1 MNPSLGKK
9 SSGLVALLLTS
20 TVMFGGSQA
29 SADENLMA
37 FTYLADTIPQGE
49 LEFNSTFTNRWDKGR
64 GRYYA
69 MDIDLELEY
78 GITDRLQI
86 AGYLNAQHMNHKGAF
101 PYSQAE
107 GENTTDPLYPDRE
120 QTRWN
125 GGKVQLKYNI
135 FSPYTDWAGF
145 TVFIEPQYRRVFKV
159 DGAKTNQ
166 KEVELGFIF
175 QKNFLDDRLIYAQN
189 FVFAKER
196 RVLKEDDNFVEHE
209 KEFYNTIGL
218 SYRVAPKWYAGIET
232 RHHMDV
238 LKQEDG
244 SWMKNQYSWYIGPT
258 LHYADEKWRVTV
270 GYMRQ
275 IKGNPEYAAGVLPV
289 EGGAGTNLHMDENE
303 KNELR
308 VRVGYDF

>member
-1 MNPSLGKK
+1 MKKLLCGGASLMLL
-9 SSGLVALLLTS
+9 GLGMGVA
-20 TVMFGGSQA
+20 Q
-29 SADENLMA
+29 ADENLMA
-37 FTYLADTIPQGE
+37 FTYLADTIPQGGV
-49 LEFNSTFTNRWDKGR
+49 EFNSTFTNRWDKGR

-86 AGYLNAQHMNHKGAF
+86 AGYLNAQYINHKNAF
-101 PYSQAE
+101 PTAV
-107 GENTTDPLYPDRE
+107 GDTDPLYPDR
-120 QTRWN
+120 QHTRWN

-145 TVFIEPQYRRVFKV
+145 TVFIEPQYRRHFKV

-175 QKNFLDDRLIYAQN
+175 QKNFFDDKLIYAQN

-196 RVLKEDDNFVEHE
+196 RVLLEDDGFVEHE
-209 KEFYNTIGL
+209 REFYNTIGL
-218 SYRVAPKWYAGIET
+218 SYRVAPGWYAGVET

-244 SWMKNQYSWYIGPT
+244 SYKKNQYSWYIGPT
-258 LHYADEKWRVTV
+258 VHYADEKWRVTV

-275 IKGNPEYAAGVLPV
+275 IKGNPEYAAGVMPV
-289 EGGAGTNLHMDENE
+289 VDGVGSNLHLDENE

-308 VRVGYDF
+308 IRVGYDF